1 MIERTPLVSII
12 IPTHNRPEKLQRCL
26 QSVLEQ
32 TYFRFEVFVID
43 DASSE
48 AFEYKKDIRVQ
59 VIQNAKN
66 FGPGPSRNIGL
77 QQANGEFIAFLDSDD
92 FWETNFLEITVAA
105 LIQNPSA
112 AMVYVNGYDVD
123 EYGEILSIRRNK
135 VKQLNAILPEILINN
150 RHWGTGGCL
159 WRKNDIQ
166 DIRWID
172 SRAWEDY
179 AFDIDVALHN
189 NTIVGVDKNLV
200 YYDVSGKDKLSE
212 SSSDNLMTQ
221 KIISIQ
227 NISDALYA
235 SKWRRNSVIKKA
247 MHYIFII
254 NYMACTDEKNRLL
267 LSQNFVRWHGVFG
280 KVLWKLVL
288 KLPEPQRLDM
298 LELFSRVYRKQIR

>member
-48 AFEYKKDIRVQ
+48 AFEYKRDIRVQ

-135 VKQLNAILPEILINN
+135 VKQLKAILPEILINN

-189 NTIVGVDKNLV
+189 NTLVAVDKNLV

>member
-66 FGPGPSRNIGL
+66 YGPGPSRNIGL

-135 VKQLNAILPEILINN
+135 VKQLKAILPEILINN

-189 NTIVGVDKNLV
+189 NTIVAVDKNLV